1 MEEEDAQN
9 DSWFLQV
16 ETAPLPLLNG
26 RDHDPC
32 RSSSSIALA
41 SLIKYNS
48 RSDTTVALP
57 ECNLRLEI
65 QFGSCIINFE

>member
-1 MEEEDAQN
+1 MQPCSDAETNSLSTKIISIFARELIENRCDVEEEDAQN

-16 ETAPLPLLNG
+16 ETAPLLLLGG

-41 SLIKYNS
+41 
-48 RSDTTVALP
+48 P
-57 ECNLRLEI
+57 
-65 QFGSCIINFE
+65 